1 MLWTSLKLKTESP
14 DIAWF
19 PFYPQENKTHNNVS
33 LVMGHFWASFQ
44 SKKINDIGKGNKSH
58 GNFFFFKYPNV
69 DKYIKIN
76 FVLNMV
82 SILSSYHPNPYYQ
95 LKTS

>member
-1 MLWTSLKLKTESP
+1 
-14 DIAWF
+14 
-19 PFYPQENKTHNNVS
+19 
-33 LVMGHFWASFQ
+33 MGHFWASFQ

-58 GNFFFFKYPNV
+58 GNVFFKYPNV

-76 FVLNMV
+76 FFLNMV